1 MIIDKTRKV
10 LVLKW
15 SAKEEEFIYSMKNL
29 VGLAEKLT
37 LAKRD
42 TYKIST
48 IFHDPLGMITPI
60 ALQSKLFFHKIFNF
74 QIFNKKLFGQTRKYH
89 IEVFVAF
96 SILHFFKN
104 PKMNQII
111 IKPAFLNER

>member
-15 SAKEEEFIYSMKNL
+15 SAKDEEFIYNMKNL

-60 ALQSKLFFHKIFNF
+60 ALQSKLFFTKYSIFESLIKSFPAKQENITLKYLWRFQYYISSKI
-74 QIFNKKLFGQTRKYH
+74 QK
-89 IEVFVAF
+89 
-96 SILHFFKN
+96 
-104 PKMNQII
+104 
-111 IKPAFLNER
+111 